1 MKQNKVATNLQQD
14 FTEAE
19 KAQARENIG
28 AGTGNGTAKLYKK
41 DLNGNV
47 FDASSLTIGP
57 DRYVTL
63 DTTLAGSLVPLPDF
77 ETDEGKV
84 PVVYYRN
91 NRKYYLLERLNTVP
105 STAGS
110 SDYKKVLTV
119 DSHGAYD
126 WELPEE
132 PAEYEAGDGINFS
145 THLGTGNTVINWDYT
160 VGRNLHINQND
171 QIQTNFPGGVW
182 DAPTTMSNNFT
193 AITGS
198 DFAGAFRL
206 GCKYYGDKYQL
217 AIIYT
222 ASSTTANIQFIGTET
237 VIGTDNSCT
246 VNQAVYNETALYTPV
261 YRFGYSTSTVFD
273 PSVHKAIIYNGIG
286 LIGPCSD
293 CKIAIWND
301 NGTVKIGMTAI
312 EVGKVGSTL

>member
-14 FTEAE
+14 FTAE
-19 KAQARENIG
+19 EQAQARENIG
-28 AGTGNGTAKLYKK
+28 INLDNLSDGSNVKFANALSEVDLSKADMKIYRDRNQSPTLDYSKLYIKNEYDNSK
-41 DLNGNV
+41 TFTLVDT
-47 FDASSLTIGP
+47 DAASGYLFKLASGP
-57 DRYVTL
+57 IVSQEIQFPQY
-63 DTTLAGSLVPLPDF
+63 P
-77 ETDEGKV
+77 
-84 PVVYYRN
+84 
-91 NRKYYLLERLNTVP
+91 
-105 STAGS
+105 
-110 SDYKKVLTV
+110 
-119 DSHGAYD
+119 
-126 WELPEE
+126 
-132 PAEYEAGDGINFS
+132 EYEAGDGINFA
-145 THLGTGNTVINWDYT
+145 TNLGTGNIAINWDYT

-182 DAPTTMSNNFT
+182 DAPTNMSNNFT

-198 DFAGAFRL
+198 DFAGAYRL

-222 ASSTTANIQFIGTET
+222 ASGTTSSIQFIGTET

-246 VNQAVYNETALYTPV
+246 VNQAVYNESALYTPV

-273 PSVHKAIIYNGIG
+273 PTVHKAIIYNGIG

>member
-1 MKQNKVATNLQQD
+1 MKQNKLATNLQQD
-14 FTEAE
+14 FTDAE
-19 KAQARENIG
+19 KSQGRKNIS
-28 AGTGNGTAKLYKK
+28 ATNMKFLTG
-41 DLNGNV
+41 
-47 FDASSLTIGP
+47 SSAYGP
-57 DRYVTL
+57 VYTSADSVAVS
-63 DTTLAGSLVPLPDF
+63 DTTHSMYVDFGDGNLVQYEGLVPVAASGDL
-77 ETDEGKV
+77 GKV
-84 PVVYYRN
+84 LAVTDRVGGY
-91 NRKYYLLERLNTVP
+91 
-105 STAGS
+105 S
-110 SDYKKVLTV
+110 
-119 DSHGAYD
+119 
-126 WELPEE
+126 WEP
-132 PAEYEAGDGINFS
+132 PPDQYEAGDGIVFIPNLS
-145 THLGTGNTVINWDYT
+145 TGKTEIDWEYK

-171 QIQTNFPGGVW
+171 YIQTNFPGGVW
-182 DAPTTMSNNFT
+182 NAPTNMSNNFT

-246 VNQAVYNETALYTPV
+246 VNQAVYNESALYTPV